1 MQQLAQ
7 VQSGLSLKKLLP
19 EAQFVGPVDVQVRS
33 CCGRWSEC
41 EPNDLY
47 VAIVESDCDGHDHV
61 ADALEKGASA
71 IVSERL
77 LAIDRP
83 QCIVDD
89 TRRAYGRICHALA
102 GDPSTKIN
110 TIGVTGSV
118 GKTVTSHLI
127 RGVLAAADESAGLL
141 SSLESFDRKPLEREM
156 LLCAPRLAHLL
167 SSMVM
172 NGHRHA
178 ILESPSSALAQHRL
192 AGVELDVAVI
202 TNIRREHL
210 ELHGN
215 SGNYRNAKTRIFD
228 YLKPTGLAIVNADD
242 PTTHFLLD
250 QLPCPA
256 LTIGVRQPAEVVG
269 QIIEQ
274 SSSEQTILIRAGN
287 QAAPVRT
294 TMIGPHQ
301 IYNFLSAAAVGLAL
315 GIDLPL
321 IARGLESVA
330 SVPGRLER
338 VVCGQD
344 FGVFVD
350 ISHTTSQ
357 LATALHSI
365 RQCTTGRVICV
376 ATSTANQSPEQRS
389 QKGRV
394 LERGAQYC
402 IMTAE
407 RLGLPLDY
415 EPYHQML
422 DGFKKTQ
429 RGHVIPDRL
438 AAIEQALGL
447 AKPGDTVL
455 ISGCGEHPIAT
466 IGDEAWNITDR
477 DVCQAWLYDQAMSE
491 KNSAPSIF
499 RLDDYR
505 E

>member
-1 MQQLAQ
+1 MQQVANARQ
-7 VQSGLSLKKLLP
+7 GLSLKTLLP
-19 EAQFVGPVDVQVRS
+19 DAQFVGPDDVQVRS
-33 CCGRWSEC
+33 CCGRWAEC

-127 RGVLAAADESAGLL
+127 RGVLATADESAGLL
-141 SSLESFDRKPLEREM
+141 SSLEAFDSEPIAREL
-156 LLCAPRLAHLL
+156 LLCAPRLAQLL
-167 SSMVM
+167 SGMVM

-178 ILESPSSALAQHRL
+178 ILETPSSVLAQHHF

-215 SGNYRNAKTRIFD
+215 AGNYRNAKTRIFD

-256 LTIGVRQPAEVVG
+256 LSIGVRQPAEVVG

-287 QAAPVRT
+287 QTAPVRT
-294 TMIGPHQ
+294 AMIGTHQ
-301 IYNFLSAAAVGLAL
+301 VYNFLSAAAVGLAL

-321 IARGLESVA
+321 IARGLESVV

-344 FGVFVD
+344 FGVYVD
-350 ISHTTSQ
+350 ISNSPSQ
-357 LATALHSI
+357 LAIALHSM
-365 RQCTTGRVICV
+365 RQNTTGRVICV
-376 ATSTANQSPEQRS
+376 ATTTLSQSPEQRL
-389 QKGRV
+389 QLGRI
-394 LERGAQYC
+394 LERGSQYC

-422 DGFKKTQ
+422 DGFKNTQ
-429 RGHVIPDRL
+429 SGHVIPDRL
-438 AAIEQALGL
+438 AAIEHALGL

-466 IGDEAWNITDR
+466 IGAHDWNITDR
-477 DVCQAWLYDQAMSE
+477 DVCQAWLYDQAISE

-499 RLDDYR
+499 RLDDFR